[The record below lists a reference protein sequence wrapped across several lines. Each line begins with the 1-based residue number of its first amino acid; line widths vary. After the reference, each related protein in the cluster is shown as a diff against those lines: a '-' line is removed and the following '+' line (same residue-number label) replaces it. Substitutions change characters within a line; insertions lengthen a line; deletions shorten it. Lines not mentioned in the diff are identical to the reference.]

1 MPFRTPP
8 NPALT
13 ASTRRTRTDLAS
25 TALTHR
31 TVTYQ
36 SVTHRTSPN
45 LDRLDLPQPTL
56 PYRASTALTFL
67 AQPSSP
73 NLDRLTKPN
82 PTIPNHT

>member
-8 NPALT
+8 NPSL
-13 ASTRRTRTDLAS
+13 

-31 TVTYQ
+31 TETYQ